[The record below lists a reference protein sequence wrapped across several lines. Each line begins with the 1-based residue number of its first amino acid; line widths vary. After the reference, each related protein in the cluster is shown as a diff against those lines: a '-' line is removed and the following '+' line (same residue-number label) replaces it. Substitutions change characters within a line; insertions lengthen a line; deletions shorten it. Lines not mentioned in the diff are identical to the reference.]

1 MRMLQAQF
9 PRMKDRIAYKEK
21 GERRVILNL
30 MVLLYNFQCSR
41 IGHNEI
47 FTMFMNDED
56 NYYGN
61 YDNIIG
67 EEANL
72 DYILGIV
79 RLQQLL

>member
-1 MRMLQAQF
+1 
-9 PRMKDRIAYKEK
+9 MKDRIAYEEK

-47 FTMFMNDED
+47 FTTFMNDKD

-61 YDNIIG
+61 YGNDIG

-72 DYILGIV
+72 DYILGIA
-79 RLQQLL
+79 RLQQPW